1 MDRETTME
9 SLLYI
14 FSKYTRICISVVG
27 VMIYQPSVFL
37 GWQPGETFC
46 VARWGLGI
54 GDHICF
60 GKMLDENTTDLS

>member
-1 MDRETTME
+1 
-9 SLLYI
+9 
-14 FSKYTRICISVVG
+14 
-27 VMIYQPSVFL
+27 MIYQPSVFL

-60 GKMLDENTTDLS
+60 GKMLDENTTDLSKLLIEEIRLTTCDI